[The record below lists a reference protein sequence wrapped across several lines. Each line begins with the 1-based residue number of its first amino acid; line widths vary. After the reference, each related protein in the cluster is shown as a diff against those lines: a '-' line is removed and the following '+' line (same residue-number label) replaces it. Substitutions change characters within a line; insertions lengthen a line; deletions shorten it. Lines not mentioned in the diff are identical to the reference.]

1 MRGRRPNPG
10 FRRHRRSG
18 TCVATFPAFEA
29 DLLRSLAGQL
39 IELLRNDEPETEYG
53 DPLENMLDFS
63 GPTKAPE
70 DPVLARLLP
79 SAYDDDDEA
88 SADFRRFTE
97 TSLRESKVTN
107 AREVIDSL
115 TEAGLPDEPEEGLF
129 VDLELDQGRTMAW
142 MRCLTDMR
150 LAIATRLGI
159 EDDDEERWEQLP
171 EDDPTTQV
179 HRVYLWL
186 GFLQETLVEA
196 AAG

>member
-1 MRGRRPNPG
+1 M
-10 FRRHRRSG
+10 
-18 TCVATFPAFEA
+18 CVATFAAFEA

-39 IELLRNDEPETEYG
+39 VELLRNDEPEATYG
-53 DPLENMLDFS
+53 DPLEAMLDFA

-88 SADFRRFTE
+88 AGDFRRFTE
-97 TSLRESKVTN
+97 TTLRETKVTN
-107 AREVIDSL
+107 ARAVIDSL
-115 TEAGLPDEPEEGLF
+115 TEAGLPDEAEEGLF
-129 VDLELDQGRTMAW
+129 IDLELDQGQVMAW

-150 LAIATRLGI
+150 LAIATRLGV
-159 EDDDEERWEQLP
+159 EDGDEERWAEMP

-179 HRVYLWL
+179 HRIYLWL

-196 AAG
+196 AAA